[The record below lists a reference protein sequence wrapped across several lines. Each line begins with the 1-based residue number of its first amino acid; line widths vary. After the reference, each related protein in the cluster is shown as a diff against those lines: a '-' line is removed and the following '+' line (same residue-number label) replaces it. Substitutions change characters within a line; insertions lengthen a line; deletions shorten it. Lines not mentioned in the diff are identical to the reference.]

1 MAAKVERILVTLRFV
16 LVLESIAAVSALI
29 LFLLFMSTRKGIS
42 GLFPILSVGFLLEF
56 FLRIKFLRLLGTT
69 LAHEDT
75 LHLGGTI
82 VFGMTHAIRKFA
94 RGHQWPRL

>member
-1 MAAKVERILVTLRFV
+1 MERILVTLRFV
-16 LVLESIAAVSALI
+16 LVLKSIAAVSALI

-42 GLFPILSVGFLLEF
+42 GLFPISSVGSLLEF
-56 FLRIKFLRLLGTT
+56 FLRIEFLRLLGTT

-75 LHLGGTI
+75 LHLG
-82 VFGMTHAIRKFA
+82 VFDMTHAIREFA